1 MLRRTLRLE
10 PRRYCSGAADNGTLP
25 DEQLGGPAKP
35 STQTYSG
42 TSEERTRLGPAVLS
56 FVERLSFVGGRT
68 KKSSKHM
75 ITARGELLL
84 ALGTSLCIKN
94 CY

>member
-1 MLRRTLRLE
+1 MTLTDFG
-10 PRRYCSGAADNGTLP
+10 S
-25 DEQLGGPAKP
+25 
-35 STQTYSG
+35 SYSG

>member
-1 MLRRTLRLE
+1 MTIVQSFLGQ
-10 PRRYCSGAADNGTLP
+10 PRNFHNYD
-25 DEQLGGPAKP
+25 
-35 STQTYSG
+35 YSG

-94 CY
+94 CYSDFF